1 MGKIEHD
8 LLWAYFGEACLVNR
22 IGRRY
27 HDRFRPFGCIRDFGH
42 DQFRNVRKDIHQ
54 VILIGANKAS
64 ELDIRI
70 EDSHLTALAYE
81 ALHELHKR
89 AFAHIVCP
97 RLEADPEKSNPFLG
111 LPENPINTALNQH
124 PIAVEYVIENWQ
136 SEIEVAAQI
145 CEGA

>member
-8 LLWAYFGEACLVNR
+8 LLWTYFGETCLVNR
-22 IGRRY
+22 IDRRH
-27 HDRFRPFGCIRDFGH
+27 HDRFRPSGCIRDVGY
-42 DQFRNVRKDIHQ
+42 DQFRDMRKDVHQ
-54 VILIGANKAS
+54 VILVGANKAS

-89 AFAHIVCP
+89 TFAHIVCSG
-97 RLEADPEKSNPFLG
+97 LEAYPEKSNPFLG
-111 LPENPINTALNQH
+111 LPEDPVNTALNQH
-124 PIAVEYVIENWQ
+124 PIAVEDVIENWQ
-136 SEIEVAAQI
+136 REIEFAAQI